1 MYKVTFSRSSYKQ
14 IKKLP
19 INDYIRIFNAI
30 AELINDPFK
39 EILDVKKLTDQEGY
53 RVRIGN
59 YRILYTLNLKEK
71 EVYVKSIAHRKDA
84 Y

>member
-1 MYKVTFSRSSYKQ
+1 
-14 IKKLP
+14 
-19 INDYIRIFNAI
+19 
-30 AELINDPFK
+30 
-39 EILDVKKLTDQEGY
+39 VKKLTDQEGY

>member
-30 AELINDPFK
+30 AELINDPFT